1 MLNLFKKKC
10 LNENGFSMMEL
21 SVAVGI
27 AAVIALVGVTAS
39 TIYLNNS
46 NESSELYEINA
57 DNSILNAEQG
67 YLEVVSGFWAK
78 LVSELEDVLYSSETA
93 VEGQGFFYNGEFW
106 VSGNIPL
113 EFLAGFFIDNPV
125 NGETLIFDGTNWVN
139 GTIPTPTVNDLTDVT
154 FSQTISTGASLVFDG
169 TSWTNGSAGKPGLIK
184 VWSTSSA
191 PEGWLIADGR
201 EVSRTTYAE
210 LFAAIGTT
218 YGAGNGSTTFN
229 LPDMRGKVAVG
240 RDSADTDFNALG
252 KTGGAKTHTLTVA
265 EMPSHTHTQQPH
277 SHTGSTNEA
286 GAHTHTG
293 TTSTD
298 GAHTHTGTVTSG
310 NVGNHHHDASH
321 LALTANRKA
330 VNNRAGLRSDIYWP
344 WTSFNG
350 AHTHSGTS
358 SASGSHTHS
367 VSINEAGA
375 HTHTVTIND
384 TTAVNNSTGGSQPH
398 NNLQPYI
405 VFNHVIKY

>member
-286 GAHTHTG
+286 GAHDHDVTLANAGLHSHTVASTSAGSHQHQTPSRNVVRSIKTG
-293 TTSTD
+293 TGNTGRALFSTWTTAGED
-298 GAHTHTGTVTSG
+298 FWNHTHNYSLGS
-310 NVGNHHHDASH
+310 
-321 LALTANRKA
+321 
-330 VNNRAGLRSDIYWP
+330 AG
-344 WTSFNG
+344 G
-350 AHTHSGTS
+350 HS
-358 SASGSHTHS
+358 
-367 VSINEAGA
+367 
-375 HTHTVTIND
+375 HTVTLNSAGGHSHTLSLDNATAINNP
-384 TTAVNNSTGGSQPH
+384 AGGGEAH
-398 NNLQPYI
+398 NNLQPYAVSHFI
-405 VFNHVIKY
+405 IKF